1 MEPGVRTR
9 SSNCCSGP
17 RRKRGGRRAIGQWG
31 WSRAGSRCRAGDE
44 AQLTCEDCRRVG
56 QRTFH
61 RRHRCWGEGTVLL
74 PGAHP
79 GRRSKTG
86 PASFSAYSTGQAS
99 PRPPEDPPSSG
110 EEQSRSLFV
119 KNEDSEVQR
128 GKTSHTASCSYLLR

>member
-1 MEPGVRTR
+1 MPSGSGDGAVRGAAAELVTKH
-9 SSNCCSGP
+9 SL
-17 RRKRGGRRAIGQWG
+17 RA
-31 WSRAGSRCRAGDE
+31 
-44 AQLTCEDCRRVG
+44 CEDCRRVG

-61 RRHRCWGEGTVLL
+61 RRHRWWGEGTVLL

-110 EEQSRSLFV
+110 EEQSWSLFV